1 MGKKFADAVANVE
14 TRLYSLE
21 EGIDLVLSLAF
32 AKFDEVVDL
41 AARLGIDPRKADQM
55 VRGMTML
62 PHGTGKSVRVLVFA
76 KGEQEAQARDAG
88 ADYVGAEDLVERIQ
102 GGWLEFEK
110 VIATPNLMGMVGKLG
125 KVLGPRGMM
134 PNPKTGTV
142 TLEVAKVINEIRKGR
157 AEFKTDKTGN
167 VHVSIG
173 KVSLSRDHLCANAI
187 AILESIVKA
196 KPASSKGRYIR
207 ALSISS
213 TMGPGI
219 ALDPIAAAKR
229 LA

>member
-14 TRLYSLE
+14 TRLYGLE

-32 AKFDEVVDL
+32 AKFDEMVDL

-55 VRGMTML
+55 VRGTTML

-88 ADYVGAEDLVERIQ
+88 ADYVGVEDLVERIQ

-173 KVSLSRDHLCANAI
+173 KVSLSRDYLCANAI